1 MPVPVYLPRFDPSH
15 ESSTILRWLV
25 SEGAVVREGDPV
37 CEVSSD
43 KVDMEI
49 EAPADGTLAGVQYR
63 VGADVPAATVI
74 AYVLAEGES
83 AADLPQPAAA
93 APAPIS
99 VPVETGDSDGS
110 RVSPVARRIAEE
122 RQIALDTV
130 TGTGPGGRITRR
142 DVETALTT
150 LPGKVRATPAARR
163 LARELD
169 VPLENISGSGPR
181 GRVQGTD
188 VQTLVDQRQ
197 AAVSQSGA
205 TTEPQVIKL
214 TGMRRAIAARMQHS
228 FQTAPHIFVEVQV
241 DGSRIEHLRSAIKAR
256 GERLSVTVLLVKACA
271 WALPQHPR
279 LNATLEDD
287 TLSLWPEPHI
297 GVAVALDDGL
307 IVPVIHAAQAH
318 SLRQTQTTVDDLAA
332 RARSGSLKQS
342 DLSGGTFSISN
353 LGMFAVDRFTAI
365 INSPQ
370 VAILAAGRMA
380 RQFVPDEHDQPTL
393 RPLMNLVLSVD
404 HRAADGADAARFL
417 ADLKAV
423 LEEPDLLLW

>member
-15 ESSTILRWLV
+15 KSSTILRWLV
-25 SEGAVVREGDPV
+25 SEGAAVREGDPV
-37 CEVSSD
+37 CEVTSD

-49 EAPADGTLAGVQYR
+49 EAPADGTLAGVQYP
-63 VGADVPAATVI
+63 VGAEVPAATVI

-83 AADLPQPAAA
+83 TADLPQPAAA
-93 APAPIS
+93 APAKS
-99 VPVETGDSDGS
+99 GATDGS
-110 RVSPVARRIAEE
+110 RISPVARRIAEE

-142 DVETALTT
+142 DVETALPAP
-150 LPGKVRATPAARR
+150 PGKVRATPAARR
-163 LARELD
+163 LAREFD

-188 VQTLVDQRQ
+188 VQALVDQRQ
-197 AAVSQSGA
+197 AAISQSGA
-205 TTEPQVIKL
+205 TTKPQVIKL
-214 TGMRRAIAARMQHS
+214 EGMRRAIAARMQHS
-228 FQTAPHIFVEVQV
+228 SQTAPHIFVEVQV
-241 DGSRIEHLRSAIKAR
+241 DGSRIEQLRSAIKAR
-256 GERLSVTVLLVKACA
+256 GERLSVTALLVKACA
-271 WALPQHPR
+271 WALQRHPR

-287 TLSLWPEPHI
+287 VLSLWPKPHI

-318 SLRQTQTTVDDLAA
+318 SLRQTQTAVDDLAA
-332 RARSGSLKQS
+332 RARSGSLRPD
-342 DLSGGTFSISN
+342 DLAGGTFTISN

-365 INSPQ
+365 INPPQ

-380 RQFVPDEHDQPTL
+380 RQFVPNEHDQPTL
-393 RPLMNLVLSVD
+393 CPVMNLVLSVD

-423 LEEPDLLLW
+423 LEEPDLMLW